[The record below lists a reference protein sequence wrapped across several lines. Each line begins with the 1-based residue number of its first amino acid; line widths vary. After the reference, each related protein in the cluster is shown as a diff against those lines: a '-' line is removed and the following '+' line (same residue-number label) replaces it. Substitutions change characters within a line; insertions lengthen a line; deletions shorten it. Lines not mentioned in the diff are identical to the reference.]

1 MLEFARLALAQR
13 MKERKVFDAPDAV
26 VHYLQLRLSTKPH
39 EVFGLLF
46 LEDQNRLIALEEMFQ
61 RTLTQTSVYPREVER
76 AVHHQASAVVLA
88 HNHPRGTVQ
97 PSRADEIL
105 TQTLKTT
112 LALIDVRVLKHIIVA
127 PGEALSMTE
136 RGML

>member
-1 MLEFARLALAQR
+1 MLEFARRALAQR

-61 RTLTQTSVYPREVER
+61 RTLTQLSVTFLRKYSGWFR
-76 AVHHQASAVVLA
+76 HFT
-88 HNHPRGTVQ
+88 GTQ
-97 PSRADEIL
+97 SESQLWSRTPSC
-105 TQTLKTT
+105 
-112 LALIDVRVLKHIIVA
+112 
-127 PGEALSMTE
+127 P
-136 RGML
+136 